1 MSDTT
6 AFWEEHAKQIEQQI
20 GYSFRNSNLL
30 KSAFTHCS
38 YANEAETDCPT
49 NERLEFLGDAVLNL
63 VAANYLFIHYPDLAE
78 GNLTKI
84 RSNIVNDKS
93 CHHYSKQ
100 LNLADHLLLGKGERA
115 SNKRSRIRIE
125 ADLFESLTGAIY
137 LDGGLEKAREFL
149 LKFICPAAEYAIR
162 NPCENWKAQL
172 QELCQK
178 TKKGRPLYETLASSG
193 PDHDRHYTCG
203 AMLDGRLIGQGNGH
217 SKKEA
222 QQMAA
227 QEAFSMLTGDIQ
239 KSEQTEDKLD
249 M

>member
-1 MSDTT
+1 MSDVTIC
-6 AFWEEHAKQIEQQI
+6 WEKHAKQIEQRI
-20 GYSFRNSNLL
+20 GYSFQNQNLL

-38 YANEAETDCPT
+38 YANEVETDCPT

-63 VAANYLFIHYPDLAE
+63 VAANYLFIHYPNLAE

-93 CHHYSKQ
+93 CHAYSKQ
-100 LNLADHLLLGKGERA
+100 LNLESHILLGKGERA
-115 SNKRSRIRIE
+115 SNKRSHIRIE

-137 LDGGLEKAREFL
+137 LDGGLEQASNFL
-149 LKFICPAAEYAIR
+149 LKFLCPAVEHVIQ

-172 QELCQK
+172 QEVCQK
-178 TKKGRPLYETLASSG
+178 TKKGKPIYTTLSSSG
-193 PDHDRHYTCG
+193 PDHDRNYTCG
-203 AMLDGRLIGQGNGH
+203 VILEDCLIGKGEGH

-227 QEAFSMLTGDIQ
+227 REAFFMLTGVI
-239 KSEQTEDKLD
+239 KEREQTEDKLD
-249 M
+249 L